1 MRLLLLVLFS
11 SEKDDNDI
19 EECSCSKAAISSDVR
34 DLDEGPVLFLSNDPS
49 ISIFDFKV
57 ILLEEDGG
65 TSKETDMLI

>member
-11 SEKDDNDI
+11 SEKDDNI

-65 TSKETDMLI
+65 TSNDMII